1 MTDEI
6 ERNKSATKSQ
16 LNLYVTKDV
25 RDQLY
30 ELGDGKLSVG
40 LEKILTFCGDALAER
55 HPAWVMKI
63 LMEDDEDDSD
73 RKRYY
78 YMQDG
83 TVGVAY
89 KNIPAYLSQIQ
100 TEVWY
105 YLKSLEDPQ
114 FEKKR
119 RILKDLYLR
128 RPSLFPDWLVRL
140 MTQSDSTLYINY
152 AEKYLI
158 PDQTECKNTNGE
170 R

>member
-1 MTDEI
+1 MTEEI
-6 ERNKSATKSQ
+6 ERNEFATKSQ

-30 ELGDGKLSVG
+30 ELGDGKPSVG
-40 LEKILTFCGDALAER
+40 LEKILMFCGDALTER

-83 TVGVAY
+83 TVGIAY
-89 KNIPAYLSQIQ
+89 KNIPAYLSQVQ

-105 YLKSLEDPQ
+105 YLKSLEPPQ
-114 FEKKR
+114 FEKKQK
-119 RILKDLYLR
+119 ILSDLYTK
-128 RPSLFPDWLVRL
+128 RPSLFPDWLVSRMML
-140 MTQSDSTLYINY
+140 PDSTLYISY
-152 AEKYLI
+152 AEKYLASHKVE
-158 PDQTECKNTNGE
+158 DKSLNGE
-170 R
+170 K

>member
-16 LNLYVTKDV
+16 LNLYVTNDV

-30 ELGDGKLSVG
+30 ELGDGKPSIG
-40 LEKILTFCGDALAER
+40 LEKLLALCGDALTER

-114 FEKKR
+114 FEKKQ

-140 MTQSDSTLYINY
+140 MTQPDSTLYISY
-152 AEKYLI
+152 AEKYLTS
-158 PDQTECKNTNGE
+158 DKVEDKNLNGE